1 MFRLVSLVALLA
13 LASTLPASASAQ
25 TVPPSGGVTSLQ
37 ISHSGVTLDVH
48 PQKGVSVGGD
58 AGPAGRL
65 DAGVGP
71 QGVNLNLGGTTLDVP
86 TPAPQSQ
93 AADTSPPS
101 GGTHAPSTAPAKQDP
116 AVSTPPAASGSAPK
130 GSQPTA
136 RETTS
141 ASGADRPSPARA
153 AAARKDRVTADRA
166 AERTRGS
173 GVPPFLDFVERIPRA
188 VWAALGALGLIA
200 LALWLM
206 WVRARRRLERNAY
219 VDGETGLTNVAAFD
233 TLLEQEW
240 TRAVR
245 YQRPLGLLLL
255 DLDGADARGLRAAR
269 EAISERVREAD
280 TVAELS
286 SSRFAVIAPEAAHG
300 SIETMAHALE
310 QSLEL
315 VGVHARVGIG
325 DRLESDRGPTD
336 LVSRAAASLGE
347 PLTADEEAVEPEL
360 AAVHAAA

>member
-1 MFRLVSLVALLA
+1 MVRPSFLVALLA
-13 LASTLPASASAQ
+13 LAITFPASASAQ
-25 TVPPSGGVTSLQ
+25 TVPSTGGVTSLE
-37 ISHSGVTLDVH
+37 ISQSGVSLDVD

-58 AGPAGRL
+58 AGPAGSL
-65 DAGVGP
+65 DAGAGP
-71 QGVNLNLGGTTLDVP
+71 QGVNLNLRGNTLDVP
-86 TPAPQSQ
+86 TPAPQSPQ
-93 AADTSPPS
+93 SQTVTSPPS
-101 GGTHAPSTAPAKQDP
+101 GGSHAPATAPGKRNR
-116 AVSTPPAASGSAPK
+116 AVSTAPAASGSVRKA
-130 GSQPTA
+130 SQPA

-141 ASGADRPSPARA
+141 AADGPSTAPTS
-153 AAARKDRVTADRA
+153 RKDRGNADRA
-166 AERTRGS
+166 AARTRS
-173 GVPPFLDFVERIPRA
+173 LGVPPFLDFVERIPRA

-206 WVRARRRLERNAY
+206 WVRGRRRLERNAY
-219 VDGETGLTNVAAFD
+219 VDGETGLTNVVAFD

-245 YQRPLGLLLL
+245 YQRPLGLVLL
-255 DLDGADARGLRAAR
+255 DLQEADARGLRAAR
-269 EAISERVREAD
+269 EAISEGVRQAD

-286 SSRFAVIAPEAAHG
+286 SSRFAVITPEAGHG
-300 SIETMAHALE
+300 SVQTIAHALE
-310 QSLEL
+310 QSLEM

-347 PLTADEEAVEPEL
+347 PLTADEEPAEPEL

>member
-1 MFRLVSLVALLA
+1 MVRLIFFAALLT
-13 LASTLPASASAQ
+13 LASPLSASAQ
-25 TVPPSGGVTSLQ
+25 TVPPSGGVTSLE
-37 ISHSGVTLDVH
+37 ISQSGVTLDVD

-58 AGPAGRL
+58 AGPAGGL

-71 QGVNLNLGGTTLDVP
+71 QGVNLNLRGTTVDVP
-86 TPAPQSQ
+86 TPSSQSPQSQ
-93 AADTSPPS
+93 AATPPPS
-101 GGTHAPSTAPAKQDP
+101 GGTHAPATTPGKQDR
-116 AVSTPPAASGSAPK
+116 AVSTPRSTSASAPK
-130 GSQPTA
+130 GSQPA
-136 RETTS
+136 SETNS
-141 ASGADRPSPARA
+141 AADGPSTKPAS
-153 AAARKDRVTADRA
+153 RKDRVNADRA
-166 AERTRGS
+166 AERTRS
-173 GVPPFLDFVERIPRA
+173 LGVPPFLDFVERIPRA

-206 WVRARRRLERNAY
+206 WVRGRRRLERNAY
-219 VDGETGLTNVAAFD
+219 VDGETGLTNVVAFD

-310 QSLEL
+310 QSLEM

-360 AAVHAAA
+360 TAVHAAA

>member
-1 MFRLVSLVALLA
+1 MLNMVRFSFLAALLA
-13 LASTLPASASAQ
+13 LASALPASAQ
-25 TVPPSGGVTSLQ
+25 TAPSTGGVTSLE
-37 ISHSGVTLDVH
+37 ISQSGVTLDVD
-48 PQKGVSVGGD
+48 PQKGVSVGSD
-58 AGPAGRL
+58 AGPAGSL
-65 DAGVGP
+65 DAGAGP
-71 QGVNLNLGGTTLDVP
+71 QGVNLNLRGTTPDTP
-86 TPAPQSQ
+86 TSAPQSQ
-93 AADTSPPS
+93 AGASPRS
-101 GGTHAPSTAPAKQDP
+101 GGSHAPASAPGKQDG
-116 AVSTPPAASGSAPK
+116 AGSAPPAASGSVRKSP
-130 GSQPTA
+130 QPA

-141 ASGADRPSPARA
+141 AAKGPSTAPSS
-153 AAARKDRVTADRA
+153 RKDRVNPDRPA
-166 AERTRGS
+166 ARARS
-173 GVPPFLDFVERIPRA
+173 LGVPPFLDFVERVPRA

-206 WVRARRRLERNAY
+206 WVRGRRRLERNAY
-219 VDGETGLTNVAAFD
+219 VDGETGLTNVVAFD

-255 DLDGADARGLRAAR
+255 DLEGADARGLRAAR

-310 QSLEL
+310 QSLEM

-325 DRLESDRGPTD
+325 DRLEGDRGPTD
-336 LVSRAAASLGE
+336 LVSRDRLRGTCRARACRGSRGRLG
-347 PLTADEEAVEPEL
+347 
-360 AAVHAAA
+360 H

>member
-1 MFRLVSLVALLA
+1 MVRLIFFAALLA
-13 LASTLPASASAQ
+13 LASPLSASAQ
-25 TVPPSGGVTSLQ
+25 TVPPSGGVTSLE
-37 ISHSGVTLDVH
+37 ISQSGVTLDVD

-58 AGPAGRL
+58 AGPAGSL

-71 QGVNLNLGGTTLDVP
+71 QGVNLNLRGNTLDVP
-86 TPAPQSQ
+86 VTTPAPQSQ
-93 AADTSPPS
+93 ATGASPTPPPS
-101 GGTHAPSTAPAKQDP
+101 GGTHAPATTPGKKNR
-116 AVSTPPAASGSAPK
+116 AVSTPPAASASERK
-130 GSQPTA
+130 GLQPA
-136 RETTS
+136 RETT
-141 ASGADRPSPARA
+141 A
-153 AAARKDRVTADRA
+153 AADGPSAAPTSRKDRVNADRT
-166 AERTRGS
+166 AERTRS
-173 GVPPFLDFVERIPRA
+173 LGVPPFLDFVERVPRA

-200 LALWLM
+200 LVMWLM
-206 WVRARRRLERNAY
+206 WVRGRRRLERNAY
-219 VDGETGLTNVAAFD
+219 VDGETGLTNVVAFD

-255 DLDGADARGLRAAR
+255 DLEGADARGLRGAR

-310 QSLEL
+310 QSLEM

-325 DRLESDRGPTD
+325 SRMESDRGPTD

-347 PLTADEEAVEPEL
+347 PLTADEEPVEHEL